1 MAKSFSAKIQQ
12 FRDKVDKRLT
22 FVLQNSFQQVM
33 DTAQTPKGDGGNMP
47 VDFNILRGSLVS
59 YVNGAQA
66 GKGADSYTVAIQG
79 VEWGD
84 EVSSFW
90 TAAYAR
96 RMNYGYTGTD
106 SLGRTYNQAGNFY
119 RENAVA
125 GWQGIVSFMAEQAK
139 RQIP

>member
-1 MAKSFSAKIQQ
+1 MAKSFSAQIQQ

-22 FVLQNSFQQVM
+22 FVLQHSFEQVM
-33 DTAQTPKGDGGNMP
+33 DIAQTPKGAGGNMP
-47 VDFNILRGSLVS
+47 VLFGFLRGSLVS
-59 YVNGAQA
+59 YVNGAKA
-66 GKGADSYTVAIQG
+66 GEGSDSYTVAIQS

-90 TAAYAR
+90 TMAYAR
-96 RMNYGYTGTD
+96 RRNYGFTGTD
-106 SLGRTYNQAGNFY
+106 SAGRTYNQPGDFF

>member
-1 MAKSFSAKIQQ
+1 MAKSFSAQIQQ

-22 FVLQNSFQQVM
+22 FVLQHSFEQVM
-33 DTAQTPKGDGGNMP
+33 EIAQTTKGAGGNLP
-47 VDFNILRGSLVS
+47 FEWGFLRGSLVS
-59 YVNGAQA
+59 YVNGSQA
-66 GKGADSYTVAIQG
+66 GKGEDSYTVAIQG

-90 TAAYAR
+90 TVAYAR
-96 RMNYGYTGTD
+96 RMNYGFTGTD
-106 SLGRTYNQAGNFY
+106 SAGRTYSQAGNFY

-125 GWQGIVSFMAEQAK
+125 GWQQIVHFMASQAQ